1 MNSIKRFPLDQQ
13 QYQLIDFGCN
23 EKLEFFGGKIVRR
36 ETPSA
41 PGSKNIGTDWD
52 CAELTFKLGQP
63 KPRWEGESGV
73 DWFMEFGSNRFNLR
87 QTPTGQVGV
96 FPEQAVN
103 WNWIDQLPIELSGVK
118 ALNLFAYTGG
128 TTLALAQRGA
138 QVVHCDAAKSVV
150 NWARS
155 NAESSGLQNAPIRW
169 IVEDALTFVRREIK
183 RGNKY
188 QIVVADPPSFG
199 RGPGGESWKIQRDLK
214 ALIQGLA
221 ELSGDEVLMILISCH
236 TPELD
241 HVSLRSTVS
250 SSFRLGA
257 IGADHGESLELKIPA
272 SSGKSLASGQCFRWF
287 SNG

>member
-1 MNSIKRFPLDQQ
+1 MNSIERFPLDQQ
-13 QYQLIDFGCN
+13 QYQLIDFGGN

-36 ETPSA
+36 ETPSG
-41 PGSKNIGTDWD
+41 PGLKTSGTDWD
-52 CAELTFKLGQP
+52 CAELTFKSIHQN
-63 KPRWEGESGV
+63 PRWDGQSGA
-73 DWFMEFGSNRFNLR
+73 DWFMEFGPNRFNLR
-87 QTPTGQVGV
+87 QTPSGQVGV

-103 WNWIDQLPIELSGVK
+103 WSWIEELPIELSGIK

-138 QVVHCDAAKSVV
+138 KVVHCDAAKSVV

-155 NAESSGLQNAPIRW
+155 NAAESGLQNAPIRW

-183 RGNKY
+183 RGNRY

-199 RGPGGESWKIQRDLK
+199 RGPGGESWKIQRDFRT
-214 ALIQGLA
+214 LIEELA
-221 ELSGDEVLMILISCH
+221 RLTGDDAQLALISCL
-236 TPELD
+236 TPEVHHTD
-241 HVSLRSTVS
+241 LRSSVS

-257 IGADHGESLELKIPA
+257 KSGESFELQIPA

-287 SNG
+287 NNS

>member
-1 MNSIKRFPLDQQ
+1 MKSNMGFPLAPDQ
-13 QYQLIDFGCN
+13 YHLIDFGGN
-23 EKLEFFGGKIVRR
+23 EKLEFLGGKTVRR

-41 PGSKNIGTDWD
+41 TGNKASDTDWT
-52 CAELTFKLGQP
+52 CAELAFKSNG
-63 KPRWEGESGV
+63 KFSCWDGDSV
-73 DWFMEFGSNRFNLR
+73 ADWTVEFGPIRFSLR
-87 QTPTGQVGV
+87 QTPTGQVGI

-103 WNWIDQLPIELSGVK
+103 WGWIDELPIELSGAK

-155 NAESSGLQNAPIRW
+155 NAADSGLGNAPIRW
-169 IVEDALTFVRREIK
+169 IVEDALTFVQREIK

-199 RGPGGESWKIQRDLK
+199 RGPGGESWKIQRDLRT
-214 ALIQGLA
+214 LVQGLA
-221 ELSGDEVLMILISCH
+221 ELTRDDTQMILISCH

-241 HVSLRSTVS
+241 HASLRAAVS

-257 IGADHGESLELKIPA
+257 DNGESFELKIPA
-272 SSGKSLASGQCFRWF
+272 LSGKSLVSGQCFRWF
-287 SNG
+287 NNSK